1 MGRATAPAD
10 GPPGGTAE
18 SRPVSIRKYLFHY
31 PHFLPLARSLSVRII
46 KLMMNTDLKTQALQ
60 LPAEER
66 LELADFLIEST
77 LPALTDEQKA
87 QLDKRLAAY
96 KANPGRC
103 FQLGRNQS

>member
-1 MGRATAPAD
+1 M
-10 GPPGGTAE
+10 
-18 SRPVSIRKYLFHY
+18 
-31 PHFLPLARSLSVRII
+31 SVRII
-46 KLMMNTDLKTQALQ
+46 KLMMNTDLKNQALQ

-96 KANPGRC
+96 KANPDDVFSWEEIRAELAHI
-103 FQLGRNQS
+103 QR

>member
-1 MGRATAPAD
+1 
-10 GPPGGTAE
+10 
-18 SRPVSIRKYLFHY
+18 
-31 PHFLPLARSLSVRII
+31 
-46 KLMMNTDLKTQALQ
+46 MMNADLKTQALQ

-96 KANPGRC
+96 KANPDDVFSWEEIRAELAHI
-103 FQLGRNQS
+103 QR